1 MLDSRII
8 GATIYDGTGGEGFSA
23 DIGIADGIIVA
34 IGKDVGMA
42 KSTINADGAIATP
55 GFVDIHTHYDG
66 QIAWDETLAPSVL
79 HGVTSCVMGNCGV
92 GFAPL
97 RANEEDRLIALMEGV
112 EDIPGSILAEGIDFT
127 WQTFPQYLDV
137 IDSIPH
143 SIDFAAQVP
152 HDAMRLFVMGERAE
166 RLEAASA
173 DEIAAMQAI
182 MGESLAA
189 GAVGFSTGRTD
200 IHLTANGQWT
210 PSSEAGRDEL
220 CGIASVFADAQ
231 HGVMQVVSD
240 FDLFRPDANFDQEF
254 DLLEAMALAGG
265 GQPLSMTWLQRVPGE
280 NQWRD
285 IEQRVMQASLR
296 GLDIKL
302 QTATRGIGV
311 ITGLDTSFHPFTG
324 VPGYKEI
331 SGLPLSERVARMSD
345 EGLRARILAEK
356 SEPLAGDGSAVPP
369 FVDQMLAQIDL
380 LSARMFPME
389 DKVDY
394 EPSFDKSFKAIAQQ
408 KHCRPLEAIYDY
420 LVQGDGSQLIYFP
433 VFNYAGGNLDVVHEM
448 LNHPQALA
456 SLGDAGAHVGTI
468 CDASMPTTLLTHWC
482 RDRAGP
488 KLGLPNAV
496 QLLSARNADH
506 VGFKDRG
513 RLLPGQRADINVI
526 DYDNLTTPPPEIVR
540 DLPAGGRR
548 LLQPAQGYIA
558 TLVAGEVVLTN
569 GRVTEARP
577 GRLIRSAKRDRYSK
591 L

>member
-265 GQPLSMTWLQRVPGE
+265 GQPLSMTGLQRVPGE